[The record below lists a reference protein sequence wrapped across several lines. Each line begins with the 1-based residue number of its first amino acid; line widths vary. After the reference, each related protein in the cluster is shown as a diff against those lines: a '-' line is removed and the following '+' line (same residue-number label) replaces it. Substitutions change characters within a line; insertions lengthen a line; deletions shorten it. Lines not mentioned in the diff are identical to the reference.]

1 MIKKGRI
8 SVKKERNGGKNNKER
23 EKINI
28 KEEKKKEIW
37 EKSKEENRVRKQST
51 TEECIKEN
59 QGNEKHTWT
68 SKQRKKKKG
77 ES

>member
-28 KEEKKKEIW
+28 KEEKKKEI
-37 EKSKEENRVRKQST
+37 
-51 TEECIKEN
+51 
-59 QGNEKHTWT
+59 
-68 SKQRKKKKG
+68 
-77 ES
+77 